1 MVFPIDGQRHDLR
14 GTDGCEIVFGTCVVF
29 GEEFQVL
36 EQVSVQLSLG
46 QGTVGGV
53 VIAKCLEFDI
63 DVVVF
68 GFFLQHFPGL

>member
-1 MVFPIDGQRHDLR
+1 MAS
-14 GTDGCEIVFGTCVVF
+14 GTICVEPTGVRSSSACVVF

-46 QGTVGGV
+46 QGAVRGV
-53 VIAKCLEFDI
+53 VIAKCLEFDV